1 MKTCNDPDCISC
13 RTVEFIDYLNDQGL
27 SPGEMMATIVGAL
40 QHLFVDSGV
49 EFIEVPADIE
59 IVNDEGTVH

>member
-1 MKTCNDPDCISC
+1 MKTCNDPDCINC

-27 SPGEMMATIVGAL
+27 SPGEMMVAIVGAP

-49 EFIEVPADIE
+49 EVIEVPEDLY
-59 IVNDEGTVH
+59 IVNDGEVVH